1 MAVRLRDGSRE
12 RIVAVE
18 PVVDQAPAVVLRQ
31 PARDTV
37 LRQPTG
43 RIPLRAEATDDYGLA
58 SAGFEYIVSSGEG
71 ETFTFRSGVV
81 GSVRS
86 PGTRASLGASLAL
99 DSLALK
105 PGDVLH
111 LRAVARDA
119 NSVSGPGVGTSETRA
134 VRIARPGEYDSIAV
148 EAAAPAEAD
157 KSVISQRMLIMLAEA
172 LEKRRP
178 SMARPTVVEESR
190 SIGADQTR
198 LRKTVG
204 EVIFTRLGG
213 EPGGEESTT
222 HDVPAR
228 AHSMEEMLRR
238 ADSATNASTEVLDF
252 AGGESPVVAVNR
264 PLLEAYNAMWEA
276 STELELGEP
285 GRALPH
291 MRRALAAIERSR
303 RAERIYLRGRPPQIV
318 IDVSKARLQGKE
330 RGSSSAR
337 TPRAAIDSAHLEREE
352 RFARIVE
359 MAGRG
364 SAGVVDSLLLLRID
378 ALTGTPTFASALG
391 EMANALRRGDRP
403 GASIAVVKAR
413 RALAGPVV
421 VRDSLGRWSG
431 GVLP

>member
-1 MAVRLRDGSRE
+1 
-12 RIVAVE
+12 
-18 PVVDQAPAVVLRQ
+18 
-31 PARDTV
+31 
-37 LRQPTG
+37 
-43 RIPLRAEATDDYGLA
+43 
-58 SAGFEYIVSSGEG
+58 
-71 ETFTFRSGVV
+71 
-81 GSVRS
+81 
-86 PGTRASLGASLAL
+86 
-99 DSLALK
+99 
-105 PGDVLH
+105 
-111 LRAVARDA
+111 
-119 NSVSGPGVGTSETRA
+119 
-134 VRIARPGEYDSIAV
+134 
-148 EAAAPAEAD
+148 
-157 KSVISQRMLIMLAEA
+157 
-172 LEKRRP
+172 
-178 SMARPTVVEESR
+178 VEESR

-222 HDVPAR
+222 QDVPTRAR
-228 AHSMEEMLRR
+228 TMEEMLRR
-238 ADSATNASTEVLDF
+238 ADSATNASVEVLDF

-291 MRRALAAIERSR
+291 MRRALAAIERAR

-318 IDVSKARLQGKE
+318 VDVSKARLQGKD

-337 TPRAAIDSAHLEREE
+337 TPRPAIDSARVEREE

-359 MAGRG
+359 MAGSG

-378 ALTGTPTFASALG
+378 ALTDTPTFASALG
-391 EMANALRRGDRP
+391 EMANALRRGDRAA
-403 GASIAVVKAR
+403 ASIAVVKAR